1 MNAGVARSG
10 PNHGSKGT
18 WPTYVVR
25 CPQRTGM
32 FACPLLKN
40 LALVGT
46 CYVHNLDVLSASG
59 LLYCSKTDRYCY
71 SFKSGLVWLKCNQ

>member
-1 MNAGVARSG
+1 MNAGVPRSD

-25 CPQRTGM
+25 CPQGTGM

-46 CYVHNLDVLSASG
+46 CYMPDLDVLSASS
-59 LLYCSKTDRYCY
+59 LLYSVKTELYCY
-71 SFKSGLVWLKCNQ
+71 SFESGLVWLKCNQ